1 MPTRRGWAAFGAG
14 ISLWI
19 VARFIGSP
27 DLHMVAAG
35 IAAMPFLAAAFVH
48 WSNVRLEVHRN
59 LAMHGAG
66 TGESSVRHLQ
76 HSAAEFYTM
85 REYVTGDDLRRIH
98 WPSVART
105 GQLMIRQDE
114 ATRRSNAT
122 LFLDNRSSSLGQDG
136 SPGF

>member
-1 MPTRRGWAAFGAG
+1 
-14 ISLWI
+14 
-19 VARFIGSP
+19 
-27 DLHMVAAG
+27 
-35 IAAMPFLAAAFVH
+35 
-48 WSNVRLEVHRN
+48 
-59 LAMHGAG
+59 MHGAG

-114 ATRRSNAT
+114 TTRRSAAT
-122 LFLDNRSSSLGQDG
+122 LFLDNRTLALGSVG
-136 SPGF
+136 SPGFERAVSIAATMGRGLLRAGFSVRLSTVDTAPEPMGEETLLET